1 MPLDEHT
8 YYNRA
13 AMALEPGTRLG
24 PYRLDT
30 VLGAGGMGEV
40 YRARDVRLD
49 RTVAIK
55 ILSALVASDQESRQ
69 RFEREARA
77 IAALSHPHICTLY
90 DVGEEASPGGPGPER
105 VQFLVMEYLEGNTL
119 ADTLRAKPL
128 PLDQVLRIG
137 IQCADALD
145 RAHRTGIVHR
155 DLKPGNIMLTARGA
169 VLLDFGL
176 ARTLRSGPVSGVS
189 VDGTVTSPLTSRG
202 TILGTLHYMAPEQV
216 EGKDTDARSDIFSLG
231 TILYEMAMGRRA
243 FEGNS
248 AAGVMAAILE
258 REPAPMSARKPPVPP
273 LLEHIVARC
282 LAKDPNERWQSAGD
296 VMRELTWLAQSGDR
310 TSAPEKA
317 AAPGRWPERFV
328 WMSALVALTVVA
340 VLAARTVAT
349 RRSTPAHS
357 EMRLEIATPPTMD
370 PFSLAIAPDGQSV
383 VFAATVGGVPRLWLR
398 RLDTGHTRVLKNT
411 DGGYLPFWSPD
422 GRSIGFAASGQL
434 KRLDL
439 ENESVRKLANA
450 PLFLGGTWS
459 RDGQILFV
467 PNTNSRVFRIPAD
480 VPAKPTVVTPT
491 IGEGNQSAPC
501 ALPGT
506 GRFLFYVN
514 GTPELRGIYVANVD
528 GSVQRLLDADSPAV
542 YAPSGHLLFQLKGAL
557 SARPFDAS
565 RAQLTGEAIQVEG
578 EVMSRNYAGS
588 PILALSVGDAGQIV
602 YRTGS
607 AGPDGFQVRWF
618 DRSGTT
624 VDVTQPLP
632 VALNPALSPEGGRAA
647 LFMGGRGTDIYLLDL
662 LTGRPSQFTFDPRL
676 DFAAVWSPDGS
687 EIIFSSTRKGP
698 QDLYEKQAS
707 GAGGDRLLLE
717 TAEGKVPVDWSAD
730 GKFLLYRNMDENHNF
745 DIRGLSLAD
754 NKPFTVLATEHD
766 ERDGQLSSDGKWI
779 AYQSNESGRFEI
791 YVRPFRPPGTEVEAD
806 ERWKISADGGT
817 QVRWKHDRTEIFYVG
832 LDGRL
837 MAVPIRDTA
846 DAKAIVAETPVA
858 VNAPTIP
865 LLFGGGTQTG
875 SYAVSK
881 DGRRFLMTTLPQ
893 PASTT
898 PVTVLLNW
906 PAPR

>member
-1 MPLDEHT
+1 
-8 YYNRA
+8 
-13 AMALEPGTRLG
+13 MALEPGTRLG
-24 PYRLDT
+24 PYHLET
-30 VLGAGGMGEV
+30 LLGAGGMGEV
-40 YRARDVRLD
+40 YRARDIRLD

-55 ILSALVASDQESRQ
+55 ILSALVASDPESRQ
-69 RFEREARA
+69 RFGREARA

-90 DVGEEASPGGPGPER
+90 DIGEEASPGGSGPER

-119 ADTLRAKPL
+119 ADTLRARPL

-176 ARTLRSGPVSGVS
+176 ARTLRTGPVSGVG
-189 VDGTVTSPLTSRG
+189 VDGTVTSPLTGQG

-258 REPAPMSARKPPVPP
+258 REPVPMSARKPPAPP
-273 LLEHIVARC
+273 LLEHIVMRC
-282 LAKDPNERWQSAGD
+282 LAKDPDERWQSAGD
-296 VMRELTWLAQSGDR
+296 VMRELAWLSQTGGR
-310 TSAPEKA
+310 TSEPEKA
-317 AAPGRWPERFV
+317 TAPTRWPERFAWV
-328 WMSALVALTVVA
+328 AVLVALTA
-340 VLAARTVAT
+340 IAALAATMIAT
-349 RRSTPAHS
+349 RKSAAARR
-357 EMRLEIATPPTMD
+357 EMRLEIATPPTID
-370 PFSLAIAPDGQSV
+370 PFSLAIAPDGLSV
-383 VFAATVGGVPRLWLR
+383 VFAATVDGVPRLCLR
-398 RLDTGHTRVLKNT
+398 RLDTGVMRVLKNT

-422 GRSIGFAASGQL
+422 SRSIGFAASGQL

-450 PLFLGGTWS
+450 PLFLGGTWG
-459 RDGQILFV
+459 RDGHILFV
-467 PNTNSRVFRIPAD
+467 PNTTSRVFRIAAD
-480 VPAKPTVVTPT
+480 AQGEATVVTRM
-491 IGEGNQSAPC
+491 IGSGNQSAPHF
-501 ALPGT
+501 LPGS

-514 GTPELRGIYVANVD
+514 SSPDAPTLRGIYVANAD
-528 GSVQRLLDADSPAV
+528 GTGVQRLLDADSPAV
-542 YAPSGHLLFQLKGAL
+542 YVPSGHLLFQLKGAL

-565 RAQLTGEAIQVEG
+565 RAQPAGEAIQVAG

-588 PILALSVGDAGQIV
+588 PILALSVADAGQIV
-602 YRTGS
+602 YRTGR
-607 AGPDGFQVRWF
+607 ADPEGYQVQWF

-624 VDVTQPLP
+624 VEVTKRLP
-632 VALNPALSPEGGRAA
+632 VALNPALSLDGGRAA
-647 LFMGGRGTDIYLLDL
+647 LFLGGDIYLLDL
-662 LTGRPSQFTFDPRL
+662 LTRRTSQFTFDPRL

-687 EIIFSSTRKGP
+687 EIIFSSIRKE
-698 QDLYEKQAS
+698 QLDLYQKQAS

-717 TAEGKVPVDWSAD
+717 TAEDKVPTDWSAD
-730 GKFLLYRNMDENHNF
+730 GKFLLYRNMDANHNF
-745 DIRGLSLAD
+745 DIRALSLAD

-766 ERDGQLSSDGKWI
+766 ERDAQLSSDGKWI

-791 YVRPFRPPGTEVEAD
+791 YVRPFRPPGAEGKAD
-806 ERWKISADGGT
+806 ERWKVSADGGT
-817 QVRWKHDRTEIFYVG
+817 QVRWKHDRTELFYVG

-837 MAVPIRDTA
+837 MAVPIRETR
-846 DAKAIVAETPVA
+846 DAKAIVAGTPVA
-858 VNAPTIP
+858 VNVPTIP

-881 DGRRFLMTTLPQ
+881 DGRRFLMTTIPRGL
-893 PASTT
+893 STT
-898 PVTVLLNW
+898 PVTVHLNW
-906 PAPR
+906 PAAR